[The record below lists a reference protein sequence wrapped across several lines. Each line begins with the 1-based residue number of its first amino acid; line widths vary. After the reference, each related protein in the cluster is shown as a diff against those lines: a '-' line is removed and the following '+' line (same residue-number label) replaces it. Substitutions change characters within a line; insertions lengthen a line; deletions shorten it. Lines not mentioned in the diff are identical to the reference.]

1 MRISDWSSDVCS
13 SDLLAARAGRELNA
27 YRKAVV
33 AEAHRQAD
41 RRGPSEIVDPAIA
54 GIVDERVA
62 LVGPGD
68 VGAEDADARD
78 LCADRRRQPDV
89 APVYSVMIGANLRL
103 RRRPGRDEAVAADRS
118 ARRALGHPAVLENL
132 HTDAPSNLLRHHD
145 QGSVDNVRP
154 T

>member
-62 LVGPGD
+62 LVGPVD
-68 VGAEDADARD
+68 VGAADADARD
-78 LCADRRRQPDV
+78 FCA
-89 APVYSVMIGANLRL
+89 
-103 RRRPGRDEAVAADRS
+103 
-118 ARRALGHPAVLENL
+118 ARRDRTSVVEGK
-132 HTDAPSNLLRHHD
+132 S
-145 QGSVDNVRP
+145 GSVRVGEGGRLILQKKKN
-154 T
+154 